1 MLFLE
6 KEEMMDGTVEVRDLK
21 VELLG
26 QVTIPIVNQIIN

>member
-26 QVTIPIVNQIIN
+26 QVTKLIIS